1 MVKNKWLWLGI
12 AAISLVGT
20 AYYLQPQT
28 WQPVSVNLATK
39 LLQENGYGL
48 LQVKDSTKLKAQIQT
63 LEVKPDRWQSLRL
76 AQSPPLTIYAFNSD
90 RLCGAGGCLYSIY
103 RQDTQQLLFK
113 LLLNP
118 HDSQFPPIFSRD
130 RNCLTVKQATPERLA
145 QINYCYI
152 GERYVQNPIAYSAN
166 TH

>member
-1 MVKNKWLWLGI
+1 MGI
-12 AAISLVGT
+12 TAITLAAIG
-20 AYYLQPQT
+20 YYLQPQT
-28 WQPVSVNLATK
+28 WQPVSANLATQ
-39 LLQENGYGL
+39 LLQENGNGL
-48 LQVKDSTKLKAQIQT
+48 LQVKDLTKLEAQIQA

-90 RLCGAGGCLYSIY
+90 RLCGIGGCLYSIY

-130 RNCLTVKQATPERLA
+130 RNCLTVKQPTPERLA

-152 GERYVQNPIAYSAN
+152 GDRYVQNPIVYSVIS
-166 TH
+166 H